1 MKILITGGAG
11 FIGSHTADAL
21 LAAGHTVSIL
31 DNLHTGQR
39 ANSPIGATF
48 IEGDITHLDVA
59 KSAASGCDAILHL
72 AALVSVPQSLSQ
84 PVETFQV
91 NTVGTIN
98 MLEAARVTGVKRF
111 MLASTCAVYGSSTGR
126 KREDSPMDPLVPYA
140 SSKLMAE
147 EAGRS
152 YRNAFGLEF
161 VAVRYFNVYGP
172 RQRADSPYSG
182 VIARWCD
189 AATAGAPCIVFGDGE
204 QTRDFVNVRDVAQA
218 NLRMATLPIEQL
230 QHGVYN
236 VGTGQSVTLNTLLK
250 ALGDVAGSSKL
261 HVEHREAR
269 AGDIRESSG
278 EAERLRGTG
287 WTPLVSLT
295 EGLRELVR

>member
-1 MKILITGGAG
+1 MNILITGGAG

-39 ANSPIGATF
+39 SNLPVGASF
-48 IEGDITHLDVA
+48 IEGDVTDAGIAH
-59 KSAASGCDAILHL
+59 AAAAGCDAILHL

-84 PVETFQV
+84 PVETFQI

-98 MLEAARVTGVKRF
+98 MLEAARVNGVKRF
-111 MLASTCAVYGSSTGR
+111 MLASTCAVYGSSAGQ
-126 KREDSPMDPLVPYA
+126 KSEASPMDPLVPYA

-152 YRNAFGLEF
+152 YRSAFGLEF

-189 AATAGAPCIVFGDGE
+189 AAKAGKPCVVFGDGE

-236 VGTGQSVTLNTLLK
+236 VGIGQSVTLNTLLK
-250 ALGDVAGSSKL
+250 SLGEVVGPGALE
-261 HVEHREAR
+261 VEYREAR

-278 EAERLRGTG
+278 KAERLRGTG
-287 WTPLVSLT
+287 WTPSVSLT
-295 EGLRELVR
+295 EGLRELVS